1 MEESSIAIII
11 SVIALIIA
19 ILSMFNS
26 KNKAVKEE
34 PSANRSFNPVPL
46 QLQAYERLVMLC
58 ERIAVPNLVSR
69 INQPHLSA
77 REMQI
82 ILIENVKQEFEY
94 NASQQIYVSP
104 VAWESVKHLKDQSLL
119 LINQISRNL
128 PPDAKAMDL
137 NRQLV
142 EVVGQQEKP
151 LHIMVM
157 DTLNFEAR
165 KLMQ

>member
-1 MEESSIAIII
+1 MDSSSIAII
-11 SVIALIIA
+11 VAALALIIA
-19 ILSMFNS
+19 VFSLVQN
-26 KNKAVKEE
+26 KNQPAKEKA
-34 PSANRSFNPVPL
+34 SAAGFNPVPL

-58 ERIAVPNLVSR
+58 ERIAIPNLVSR
-69 INQPHLSA
+69 MNQPGLTA

-82 ILIENVKQEFEY
+82 ILIDNVKQEFEY

-104 VAWESVKHLKDQSLL
+104 VAWESVKNLKDQNLL
-119 LINQISRNL
+119 IINQISSLL

-142 EVVGQQEKP
+142 ELMGKQEKP
-151 LHIMVM
+151 LHIMVT